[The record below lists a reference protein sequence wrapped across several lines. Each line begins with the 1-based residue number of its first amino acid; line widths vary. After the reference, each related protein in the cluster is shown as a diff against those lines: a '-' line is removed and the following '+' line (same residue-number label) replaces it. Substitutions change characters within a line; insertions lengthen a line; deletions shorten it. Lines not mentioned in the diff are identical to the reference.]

1 MQPGAIASPSTI
13 IARVLAI
20 SRTGSRVVAE
30 GDRVCWRRAL
40 APPLSSSA
48 ARREDRRSGAGG
60 METVVLASHKVGNK
74 HTSVEVGKLHTSSNE
89 DAKEELISPK
99 HVDQDDQIGT
109 LARRE
114 QLAFA
119 AKVRAAR
126 AALGWTQSELG
137 SRVPLTQTSIYKMEQ
152 GTHGIRRSTVEKVE
166 QVLKAEGIEFED
178 LPGGG
183 FKLVVPERILATLQR
198 NR

>member
-1 MQPGAIASPSTI
+1 M
-13 IARVLAI
+13 
-20 SRTGSRVVAE
+20 
-30 GDRVCWRRAL
+30 
-40 APPLSSSA
+40 
-48 ARREDRRSGAGG
+48 
-60 METVVLASHKVGNK
+60 LASHKVGNK
-74 HTSVEVGKLHTSSNE
+74 HTSVEVGKLHTSSSQ
-89 DAKEELISPK
+89 DAKEESISPK